1 MLTTFRSAQGEEIRP
16 SGRTALAEIGSL
28 TVEFTRLTQLTGDPK
43 YFDAVQRIT
52 NELELSQNNTRM
64 PGLWPTFIDADRL
77 QFGES
82 EFTMGGCA
90 DSTYEYLPKE
100 HILLGAQTDQ
110 YRQMY
115 IDAYESMK
123 ENLLFRA
130 MTREEDQQILFTSNV
145 QVMKGGHLRNYQY
158 IHDHLKCFLG
168 GMVGIAAKVFDRP
181 DDLEVARGLTDGCI
195 WAYDQMPTGIAPE
208 AMKVMPCEDIHDCP
222 WDPKKWY
229 NEVMGYSMVT
239 REHVETA
246 EEVIEYEGIPP
257 GVLSFRDPTYK
268 LRFVFLFLFTSRQE
282 IY

>member
-1 MLTTFRSAQGEEIRP
+1 M
-16 SGRTALAEIGSL
+16 

-52 NELELSQNNTRM
+52 NELELSQNTTRM

-77 QFGES
+77 LFSES

-115 IDAYESMK
+115 INAYESMK
-123 ENLLFRA
+123 ENLLFRT
-130 MTREEDQQILFTSNV
+130 MTKDESQQVLFTSNV
-145 QVMKGGHLRNYQY
+145 QVMRGGHLRNNMY

-181 DDLEVARGLTDGCI
+181 DDLAVARGLTDGCI

-239 REHVETA
+239 REHVEKA
-246 EEVIEYEGIPP
+246 EEAIELEKIPP

-268 LRFVFLFLFTSRQE
+268 LRYTFSSHS
-282 IY
+282 